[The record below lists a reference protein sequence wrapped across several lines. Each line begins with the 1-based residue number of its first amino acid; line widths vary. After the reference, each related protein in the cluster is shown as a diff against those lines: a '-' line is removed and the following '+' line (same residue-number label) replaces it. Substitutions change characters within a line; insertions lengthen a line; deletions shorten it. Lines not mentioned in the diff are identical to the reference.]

1 MIPEPETMKQ
11 DEAPTLKQRRG
22 QMNRK
27 TITILALAI
36 ILAYIMPLAL
46 ASSTYEVPSVFIT
59 GTVQKDIYLASDSAV
74 SIWKYSVEGVDKEL
88 PFELNG
94 SVTIPF
100 GSIKFTEPLIN
111 KTLSLIHI

>member
-27 TITILALAI
+27 AITILALAI

-88 PFELNG
+88 SGFEVNG
-94 SVTIPF
+94 SISIPF
-100 GSIKFTEPLIN
+100 YKIKLTKAFEN
-111 KTLSLIHI
+111 